1 MIEESQRSVSSTKFD
16 GNKKDKTVDDLS
28 SIYQIIKDLCEYSKD
43 KSVEF
48 ESILKRVLARGFTED
63 ALTTTLK
70 HYDQLNI
77 LMVEK

>member
-1 MIEESQRSVSSTKFD
+1 M
-16 GNKKDKTVDDLS
+16 DDLS

-43 KSVEF
+43 KSVEL
-48 ESILKRVLARGFTED
+48 ETVLKRVLNRGFTEN

-77 LMVEK
+77 VMIEK